1 MKRPRLGGGLSLLAA
16 ALLVSVPSFVAAEL
30 SVTLTDGTLDDVTV
44 VDPAL
49 GAQGP
54 IGGFV
59 QVELRVSGDPISGG
73 QDQRV
78 SIVDRLPNCLSLM
91 YGRPEEGHFPQQ
103 GWLNRLRR
111 ELHVWPQQD
120 DMVVTVDGNLLIL
133 ENLVLPRRGELQVS
147 YWAEIVGKQT
157 VTIDSDGFASR
168 GGNDGTTPI
177 EWERSSRVVTTRRV
191 QRQGLAG
198 DGFAPAP
205 LAPES
210 DRLPGFMRDRLPEY
224 TAIACLNCC
233 HQVKVVDSE
242 GRLALSQAPPSL
254 VAPCQPG
261 ATGFEVIVPG
271 ATIPMPE

>member
-1 MKRPRLGGGLSLLAA
+1 MKRPRLGGGLPLLAA
-16 ALLVSVPSFVAAEL
+16 AFLLTLPSFAAAEI
-30 SVTLTDGTLDDVTV
+30 SATLADGTLDDVTV
-44 VDPAL
+44 TDPAL
-49 GAQGP
+49 GAQAP
-54 IGGFV
+54 IGGYV
-59 QVELRVSGDPISGG
+59 QIEIRVSGDPVSGG

-157 VTIDSDGFASR
+157 VTVDRDGAAR
-168 GGNDGTTPI
+168 RVDTAGVTPI
-177 EWERSSRVVTTRRV
+177 EWERSSRVITSRRV
-191 QRQGLAG
+191 QLQGLAG
-198 DGFAPAP
+198 DGFGPAP
-205 LAPES
+205 LTPES
-210 DRLPGFMRDRLPEY
+210 DRLPGLMRDRLPEAR
-224 TAIACLNCC
+224 TIECLNCC

-242 GRLALSQAPPSL
+242 GRLWLSQAPPSQ

-261 ATGFEVIVPG
+261 ATGFEVLVPG
-271 ATIPMPE
+271 AMTPMPQ